1 VCLSDWAAS
10 SGGEE
15 NREIDRSLLTSFFLL
30 QTVVAAVGNMG
41 ERVLPT
47 VCALSEA
54 AKRELSERAVEPN
67 DHYKQGRQGP
77 RT

>member
-1 VCLSDWAAS
+1 MSDWAAS

-54 AKRELSERAVEPN
+54 AKRERRGGVVELN
-67 DHYKQGRQGP
+67 DPSKQGRQGP
-77 RT
+77 RG